1 MYQDNQ
7 DERCYGIAELAE
19 RAGVTRRTVRY
30 YVQRGLLPT
39 PLGTG
44 RGPHYTPAHLQRLI
58 HIRKLQENGVPLAE
72 IATRLDAVPQTP
84 ASTPEA
90 PPEHRTS
97 LHVASPHVL
106 PEGRGDSLTS
116 PLRRRRRGE
125 HGPLNWAPLAYA
137 RATQSQG
144 ETWMR
149 FVLADGVELHV
160 RASAASLQPS
170 QLARLVETTRHTLGL
185 QTAPDP
191 SERSNIHE
199 RNAAQLSDD
208 VAPGPDPT
216 SGCTH

>member
-1 MYQDNQ
+1 MHQDNQ

-19 RAGVTRRTVRY
+19 RGGVTRRTVRY

-72 IATRLDAVPQTP
+72 IATRLDGVPQTP

-90 PPEHRTS
+90 PPERHTALRA
-97 LHVASPHVL
+97 ASPHVL
-106 PEGRGDSLTS
+106 P
-116 PLRRRRRGE
+116 
-125 HGPLNWAPLAYA
+125 A
-137 RATQSQG
+137 G

-160 RASAASLQPS
+160 RAGAARLQPS

-185 QTAPDP
+185 QTALYP
-191 SERSNIHE
+191 SERSNTHG

-208 VAPGPDPT
+208 VAPGPDPSPGRT
-216 SGCTH
+216 P